1 METPIRD
8 WIEGLDPADR
18 ERIVHLNEWA
28 VLGALAVALGPVGTE
43 RDGARLRG
51 AFLQALVAGLRTAT
65 GSAGVRRA
73 IWEALEVAAAAA
85 LQRAFDAC
93 DDEEEPWP
101 RRSGNGRRG

>member
-18 ERIVHLNEWA
+18 ERMLRLDEWA
-28 VLGALAVALGPVGTE
+28 LLGALAVALCPVGTA
-43 RDGARLRG
+43 RDAARLRG
-51 AFLQALVAGLRTAT
+51 AFLEALVAGLRTAT
-65 GSAGVRRA
+65 DSADVRGA
-73 IWEALEVAAAAA
+73 IWEALEVAGAAA

-101 RRSGNGRRG
+101 RRSGHGRSG